1 MAKPADMVDLQSL
14 VYDPCGQ
21 TERGEEE
28 MIELETLIIWYGNKV
43 RFEELEKLGYKP
55 KKIIHNKN
63 ATIVL
68 WNDGTKTV
76 IKGQGDDLFAAFCIC
91 FAKKCCNGSTVL
103 NQLFYCTE
111 VKNDKAKV
119 SKIKASGNRVTV

>member
-1 MAKPADMVDLQSL
+1 MTATTLIDALNEAFGTPGFSEKISDRENKLRIV
-14 VYDPCGQ
+14 
-21 TERGEEE
+21 
-28 MIELETLIIWYGNKV
+28 ELE
-43 RFEELEKLGYKP
+43 RLGYKP
-55 KKIIHNKN
+55 KKIIHNEN

-91 FAKKCCNGSTVL
+91 FAKKYCHGSTVL

-111 VKNDKAKV
+111 VKNDCK
-119 SKIKASGNRVTV
+119 